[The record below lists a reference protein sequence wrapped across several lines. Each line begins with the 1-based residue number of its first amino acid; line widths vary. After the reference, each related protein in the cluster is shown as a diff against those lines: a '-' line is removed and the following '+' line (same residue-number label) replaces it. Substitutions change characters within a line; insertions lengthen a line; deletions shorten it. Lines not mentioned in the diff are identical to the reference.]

1 MTEKVKVQSQNS
13 IQEMEVAVLTEGTR
27 LEYYAAKQFLEIYNR
42 ERGTSFQIDLMQD
55 SPDVACKP
63 QPFFIEIAT
72 VFDKPTDAPKLLGRA
87 EGPGGVRQ
95 IHDAIQQINE
105 ILIDKAAKRYGV
117 ENCILVIRHGVPIF
131 SGEDFRMY
139 ADEFIIPLA
148 HEFKEIYLL
157 AFREQ
162 NGLLHIGQDL
172 ICLFPS
178 ERIQIYR

>member
-1 MTEKVKVQSQNS
+1 MTEKVKVQSQNG
-13 IQEMEVAVLTEGTR
+13 IQEMEVADLPEGTR

-42 ERGTSFQIDLMQD
+42 DRGVPYEIDLMQD

-87 EGPGGVRQ
+87 EGPGGVRE
-95 IHDAIQQINE
+95 IHAAIQQINR

-117 ENCILVIRHGVPIF
+117 ASCILVIRHGVPIF
-131 SGEDFRMY
+131 SGEDFQMY
-139 ADEFIIPLA
+139 ADEFVVPAA
-148 HEFKEIYLL
+148 HDFKEIYLL

-162 NGLLHIGQDL
+162 NGVLHIGQDL
-172 ICLFPS
+172 NRLFPL
-178 ERIQIYR
+178 